1 MLLLVLLLGS
11 ERGGGVAVMKPA
23 PRVGSRIVVVVEAGS
38 TSAAGVVVCGIVD
51 ELEPRGVCAARRGGG
66 GAGGAWTLTRR
77 LEERERVESNE
88 ERRADGSVPSSWS
101 IDAAL
106 E

>member
-11 ERGGGVAVMKPA
+11 ESGGGVAVMKPC
-23 PRVGSRIVVVVEAGS
+23 PSVGSNIVVGAGS
-38 TSAAGVVVCGIVD
+38 ADGAAVGGGIVD
-51 ELEPRGVCAARRGGG
+51 ELELRGVCAARRGGG

-88 ERRADGSVPSSWS
+88 ERRMD
-101 IDAAL
+101 